1 MLRVICKSDLRL
13 KSDLSDWKKES
24 VEPFS
29 NYRFWGVTMSFR
41 FNLQLNQKSLRSKRC
56 LQIEPQMARNIKKL
70 RKEENLTLT
79 LRFEEFLKK

>member
-41 FNLQLNQKSLRSKRC
+41 FNLQLNKKSLKEARDVCKLNHRWLATSKNC
-56 LQIEPQMARNIKKL
+56 EKKKIL
-70 RKEENLTLT
+70 H
-79 LRFEEFLKK
+79 